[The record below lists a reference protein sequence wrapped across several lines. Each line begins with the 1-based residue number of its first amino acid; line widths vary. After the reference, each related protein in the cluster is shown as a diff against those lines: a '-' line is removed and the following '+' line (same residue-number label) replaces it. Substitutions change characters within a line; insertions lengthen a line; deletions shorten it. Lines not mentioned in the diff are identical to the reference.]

1 MNKEDKR
8 GIFFGVVGV
17 LTLIVAIIGATLA
30 YFSINAQSEKNALI
44 VQAASVQIVYED
56 GNKIEIIETKV
67 DNFTSEMLQLIN
79 KYKIED
85 IELSGP
91 KKYTKGIGTKVQEEY
106 IKNYSNNNLNI
117 KYI

>member
-1 MNKEDKR
+1 MAKK
-8 GIFFGVVGV
+8 
-17 LTLIVAIIGATLA
+17 IIGLLQPFDLKQNI
-30 YFSINAQSEKNALI
+30 Y
-44 VQAASVQIVYED
+44 VYED

-85 IELSGP
+85 IELAGP
-91 KKYTKGIGTKVQEEY
+91 KKYTKGIGAKVQEEY

>member
-1 MNKEDKR
+1 MAKK
-8 GIFFGVVGV
+8 
-17 LTLIVAIIGATLA
+17 IIGLLQPFDLKQNI
-30 YFSINAQSEKNALI
+30 Y
-44 VQAASVQIVYED
+44 VYED

-85 IELSGP
+85 IELAGP
-91 KKYTKGIGTKVQEEY
+91 KKYTQGIGTKVQEEY

>member
-1 MNKEDKR
+1 MAKK
-8 GIFFGVVGV
+8 
-17 LTLIVAIIGATLA
+17 IIGLLQPFDLKQNI
-30 YFSINAQSEKNALI
+30 Y
-44 VQAASVQIVYED
+44 VYED

-85 IELSGP
+85 IELVGP

>member
-1 MNKEDKR
+1 MAKK
-8 GIFFGVVGV
+8 
-17 LTLIVAIIGATLA
+17 IIGLLQPFDLKQNI
-30 YFSINAQSEKNALI
+30 Y
-44 VQAASVQIVYED
+44 VYEN

-85 IELSGP
+85 IELAGP

>member
-1 MNKEDKR
+1 MAKK
-8 GIFFGVVGV
+8 
-17 LTLIVAIIGATLA
+17 IIGLLQPFDLKQNI
-30 YFSINAQSEKNALI
+30 Y
-44 VQAASVQIVYED
+44 VYED

-91 KKYTKGIGTKVQEEY
+91 KKYTKVIGTKVQEEY
-106 IKNYSNNNLNI
+106 IMNYSNNNLNI

>member
-1 MNKEDKR
+1 MAKK
-8 GIFFGVVGV
+8 
-17 LTLIVAIIGATLA
+17 IIGLLQPFDLKQNI
-30 YFSINAQSEKNALI
+30 Y
-44 VQAASVQIVYED
+44 VYED

-85 IELSGP
+85 IELA
-91 KKYTKGIGTKVQEEY
+91 
-106 IKNYSNNNLNI
+106 YSNNNLNI

>member
-1 MNKEDKR
+1 MAKK
-8 GIFFGVVGV
+8 
-17 LTLIVAIIGATLA
+17 IIGLLQPFDLKQNI
-30 YFSINAQSEKNALI
+30 Y
-44 VQAASVQIVYED
+44 VYED
-56 GNKIEIIETKV
+56 GNKIEIVETKV

-85 IELSGP
+85 IELAGP

-106 IKNYSNNNLNI
+106 IKNCSNNNLNI

>member
-1 MNKEDKR
+1 MAKK
-8 GIFFGVVGV
+8 
-17 LTLIVAIIGATLA
+17 IIGLLQPFDLKQNI
-30 YFSINAQSEKNALI
+30 Y
-44 VQAASVQIVYED
+44 VYED

-85 IELSGP
+85 IELART
-91 KKYTKGIGTKVQEEY
+91 KKYTKGIGAKVQEEY
-106 IKNYSNNNLNI
+106 IKNFLVKFYFYIVQHPLNI

>member
-1 MNKEDKR
+1 MAKK
-8 GIFFGVVGV
+8 
-17 LTLIVAIIGATLA
+17 IIGLLQPFDLKQNI
-30 YFSINAQSEKNALI
+30 Y
-44 VQAASVQIVYED
+44 VYED

-67 DNFTSEMLQLIN
+67 DNFTSEILQLIN

-85 IELSGP
+85 IELAGP

>member
-1 MNKEDKR
+1 MAKK
-8 GIFFGVVGV
+8 
-17 LTLIVAIIGATLA
+17 IIGLLQPFDLKQNI
-30 YFSINAQSEKNALI
+30 Y
-44 VQAASVQIVYED
+44 VYED

-67 DNFTSEMLQLIN
+67 DNFTSEMLQLMN

-85 IELSGP
+85 IELAGP

>member
-1 MNKEDKR
+1 MAKK
-8 GIFFGVVGV
+8 
-17 LTLIVAIIGATLA
+17 IIGLLQPFDLKQNI
-30 YFSINAQSEKNALI
+30 Y
-44 VQAASVQIVYED
+44 VYED

-85 IELSGP
+85 IELAGP
-91 KKYTKGIGTKVQEEY
+91 KKYTKGIGTKIQEEY

>member
-1 MNKEDKR
+1 MAKK
-8 GIFFGVVGV
+8 
-17 LTLIVAIIGATLA
+17 IIGLLQPFDLKQNI
-30 YFSINAQSEKNALI
+30 Y
-44 VQAASVQIVYED
+44 VYED

-85 IELSGP
+85 IELAGP

-117 KYI
+117 KYV

>member
-1 MNKEDKR
+1 MAKK
-8 GIFFGVVGV
+8 
-17 LTLIVAIIGATLA
+17 IIGLLQPFDLKQNI
-30 YFSINAQSEKNALI
+30 Y
-44 VQAASVQIVYED
+44 VYED

-85 IELSGP
+85 IELAGP
-91 KKYTKGIGTKVQEEY
+91 KKYTKGIGTKVHEEY

>member
-1 MNKEDKR
+1 MAKK
-8 GIFFGVVGV
+8 
-17 LTLIVAIIGATLA
+17 IIGLLQPFDLKQNI
-30 YFSINAQSEKNALI
+30 Y
-44 VQAASVQIVYED
+44 VYED

-85 IELSGP
+85 IELAGP
-91 KKYTKGIGTKVQEEY
+91 KKYTKGIGAKVQEEY

-117 KYI
+117 KYV

>member
-1 MNKEDKR
+1 MAKK
-8 GIFFGVVGV
+8 
-17 LTLIVAIIGATLA
+17 IIGLLQPFDLKQNI
-30 YFSINAQSEKNALI
+30 YI
-44 VQAASVQIVYED
+44 YED

-85 IELSGP
+85 IELAGP
-91 KKYTKGIGTKVQEEY
+91 KKYTKGIGAKVQEEY

>member
-1 MNKEDKR
+1 MAKK
-8 GIFFGVVGV
+8 
-17 LTLIVAIIGATLA
+17 IIGLLQPFDLKQNI
-30 YFSINAQSEKNALI
+30 Y
-44 VQAASVQIVYED
+44 VYED

-85 IELSGP
+85 IELAGP
-91 KKYTKGIGTKVQEEY
+91 KKYTKGIGAKVQEEY

-117 KYI
+117 K

>member
-1 MNKEDKR
+1 MAKK
-8 GIFFGVVGV
+8 
-17 LTLIVAIIGATLA
+17 IIGLLQPFDLKQNI
-30 YFSINAQSEKNALI
+30 Y
-44 VQAASVQIVYED
+44 VYED
-56 GNKIEIIETKV
+56 GNKIEIVETQV

-85 IELSGP
+85 IELAGP

>member
-1 MNKEDKR
+1 MAKK
-8 GIFFGVVGV
+8 
-17 LTLIVAIIGATLA
+17 IIGLLQPFDLKQNI
-30 YFSINAQSEKNALI
+30 Y
-44 VQAASVQIVYED
+44 VYED

-85 IELSGP
+85 IELAGP

>member
-1 MNKEDKR
+1 MAKK
-8 GIFFGVVGV
+8 
-17 LTLIVAIIGATLA
+17 IIGLLQPFDLKQNI
-30 YFSINAQSEKNALI
+30 Y
-44 VQAASVQIVYED
+44 VYED
-56 GNKIEIIETKV
+56 GNKIEIVETKV

-85 IELSGP
+85 IELAGP

>member
-1 MNKEDKR
+1 MAKK
-8 GIFFGVVGV
+8 
-17 LTLIVAIIGATLA
+17 IIGLLQPFDLKQNI
-30 YFSINAQSEKNALI
+30 Y
-44 VQAASVQIVYED
+44 VYED

-67 DNFTSEMLQLIN
+67 DNFTSEILQLIN

-85 IELSGP
+85 IELAGP
-91 KKYTKGIGTKVQEEY
+91 KKYAKGIGTKVQEEY

>member
-1 MNKEDKR
+1 MAKK
-8 GIFFGVVGV
+8 
-17 LTLIVAIIGATLA
+17 IIGLLQPFDLKQNI
-30 YFSINAQSEKNALI
+30 Y
-44 VQAASVQIVYED
+44 VYEN

-85 IELSGP
+85 IELAGP
-91 KKYTKGIGTKVQEEY
+91 KKYTKGIGTKIQEEY

>member
-1 MNKEDKR
+1 MAKK
-8 GIFFGVVGV
+8 
-17 LTLIVAIIGATLA
+17 IIGLLQPFDLKQNI
-30 YFSINAQSEKNALI
+30 Y
-44 VQAASVQIVYED
+44 VYED
-56 GNKIEIIETKV
+56 GNKIEIIETKI

-85 IELSGP
+85 IELAGP

>member
-1 MNKEDKR
+1 MAKK
-8 GIFFGVVGV
+8 
-17 LTLIVAIIGATLA
+17 IIGLLQPFDLKQNI
-30 YFSINAQSEKNALI
+30 Y
-44 VQAASVQIVYED
+44 VYED
-56 GNKIEIIETKV
+56 GNKIEIIGTKV

-85 IELSGP
+85 IELAGP

>member
-1 MNKEDKR
+1 MAKK
-8 GIFFGVVGV
+8 
-17 LTLIVAIIGATLA
+17 IIGLLQPFDLKQNI
-30 YFSINAQSEKNALI
+30 Y
-44 VQAASVQIVYED
+44 VYEN

-85 IELSGP
+85 IELAGP
-91 KKYTKGIGTKVQEEY
+91 KKYTKGIGTKVQEAY

>member
-1 MNKEDKR
+1 MAKK
-8 GIFFGVVGV
+8 
-17 LTLIVAIIGATLA
+17 IIGLLQPFDLKQNI
-30 YFSINAQSEKNALI
+30 Y
-44 VQAASVQIVYED
+44 VYED
-56 GNKIEIIETKV
+56 GNEIVNDFMKFFYNKNIFENDEDKIEIIETKV

-85 IELSGP
+85 IELAGP
-91 KKYTKGIGTKVQEEY
+91 KKYTKEIGTKVQEEY

>member
-1 MNKEDKR
+1 MAKK
-8 GIFFGVVGV
+8 
-17 LTLIVAIIGATLA
+17 IIGLLQPFDLKQNI
-30 YFSINAQSEKNALI
+30 Y
-44 VQAASVQIVYED
+44 VYED

-85 IELSGP
+85 IELAELAGP

>member
-1 MNKEDKR
+1 MAKK
-8 GIFFGVVGV
+8 
-17 LTLIVAIIGATLA
+17 IIGLLQPFDLKQNI
-30 YFSINAQSEKNALI
+30 Y
-44 VQAASVQIVYED
+44 VYEN

-85 IELSGP
+85 IELAGP

-106 IKNYSNNNLNI
+106 IKNSKMYKSLGFTI
-117 KYI
+117 GLAIVIILGWKIIAEGGEKDGHRFII

>member
-1 MNKEDKR
+1 
-8 GIFFGVVGV
+8 
-17 LTLIVAIIGATLA
+17 
-30 YFSINAQSEKNALI
+30 
-44 VQAASVQIVYED
+44 
-56 GNKIEIIETKV
+56 
-67 DNFTSEMLQLIN
+67 MLQLIN

>member
-1 MNKEDKR
+1 MAKK
-8 GIFFGVVGV
+8 
-17 LTLIVAIIGATLA
+17 IIGLLQPFDLKQNI
-30 YFSINAQSEKNALI
+30 Y
-44 VQAASVQIVYED
+44 VYED

-85 IELSGP
+85 IELAGPDIELAGP
-91 KKYTKGIGTKVQEEY
+91 KKYTKGIGAKVQEEY

>member
-1 MNKEDKR
+1 MAKK
-8 GIFFGVVGV
+8 
-17 LTLIVAIIGATLA
+17 IIGLLQPFDLKQNI
-30 YFSINAQSEKNALI
+30 YI
-44 VQAASVQIVYED
+44 YED

-85 IELSGP
+85 IELEET
-91 KKYTKGIGTKVQEEY
+91 KKYTKGIGAKVQEEY

>member
-1 MNKEDKR
+1 MAKK
-8 GIFFGVVGV
+8 
-17 LTLIVAIIGATLA
+17 IIGLLQPFDLKQNI
-30 YFSINAQSEKNALI
+30 YI
-44 VQAASVQIVYED
+44 YED

-85 IELSGP
+85 IELAGP
-91 KKYTKGIGTKVQEEY
+91 KKYTKGIGTKIQEEY

-117 KYI
+117 KYV

>member
-1 MNKEDKR
+1 MAKK
-8 GIFFGVVGV
+8 
-17 LTLIVAIIGATLA
+17 IIGLLQPFDLKQNI
-30 YFSINAQSEKNALI
+30 Y
-44 VQAASVQIVYED
+44 VYED

-67 DNFTSEMLQLIN
+67 DNFTSEILQLIN

-85 IELSGP
+85 IELAGP

-106 IKNYSNNNLNI
+106 IKSYSNNNLNI

>member
-1 MNKEDKR
+1 MAKK
-8 GIFFGVVGV
+8 
-17 LTLIVAIIGATLA
+17 IIGLLQPFDLKQNI
-30 YFSINAQSEKNALI
+30 Y
-44 VQAASVQIVYED
+44 VYED

-67 DNFTSEMLQLIN
+67 DNFTTEILQLIN

-85 IELSGP
+85 IELAGP

-106 IKNYSNNNLNI
+106 IKNYFNNNLNI

>member
-1 MNKEDKR
+1 MAKK
-8 GIFFGVVGV
+8 
-17 LTLIVAIIGATLA
+17 IIGLLQPFDLKQNI
-30 YFSINAQSEKNALI
+30 Y
-44 VQAASVQIVYED
+44 VYED

-85 IELSGP
+85 IELAGP
-91 KKYTKGIGTKVQEEY
+91 KKYTKRIGTKVQEEY

>member
-1 MNKEDKR
+1 MAKK
-8 GIFFGVVGV
+8 
-17 LTLIVAIIGATLA
+17 IIGLLQPFDLKQNI
-30 YFSINAQSEKNALI
+30 Y
-44 VQAASVQIVYED
+44 VYED

-85 IELSGP
+85 IELAGP
-91 KKYTKGIGTKVQEEY
+91 KKYTKGIGVKVQEEY

>member
-1 MNKEDKR
+1 MAKK
-8 GIFFGVVGV
+8 
-17 LTLIVAIIGATLA
+17 IIGLLQPFDLKQNI
-30 YFSINAQSEKNALI
+30 Y
-44 VQAASVQIVYED
+44 VYED

-67 DNFTSEMLQLIN
+67 DNVISEMLQLIN

-85 IELSGP
+85 IELAGP

-106 IKNYSNNNLNI
+106 LKNYSNNNLSI

>member
-1 MNKEDKR
+1 MAKK
-8 GIFFGVVGV
+8 
-17 LTLIVAIIGATLA
+17 IIGLLQPFDLKQNI
-30 YFSINAQSEKNALI
+30 Y
-44 VQAASVQIVYED
+44 VYED

-85 IELSGP
+85 IELAGP
-91 KKYTKGIGTKVQEEY
+91 KEYTKGIGTKVQEEY

>member
-1 MNKEDKR
+1 MAKK
-8 GIFFGVVGV
+8 
-17 LTLIVAIIGATLA
+17 IIGLLQPFDLKQNI
-30 YFSINAQSEKNALI
+30 YI
-44 VQAASVQIVYED
+44 YED

-85 IELSGP
+85 IELAGP

>member
-1 MNKEDKR
+1 MAKK
-8 GIFFGVVGV
+8 
-17 LTLIVAIIGATLA
+17 IIGLLQPFDLKQNI
-30 YFSINAQSEKNALI
+30 Y
-44 VQAASVQIVYED
+44 VYED

-85 IELSGP
+85 IELAGP
-91 KKYTKGIGTKVQEEY
+91 KKYIKGIGTKVQEEY